1 MVKRKKASPSCSDE
15 EVTEEGTRTDAMGPR
30 GQYKTYKRVRCKTE
44 EEKKASKAAAQKKW
58 RMAKKTD
65 RAKELAEA
73 KKEEFSAMN
82 TTKTKASKR

>member
-1 MVKRKKASPSCSDE
+1 M
-15 EVTEEGTRTDAMGPR
+15 TEEGTRTAARGLRGP
-30 GQYKTYKRVRCKTE
+30 YKTYKRDDCKTKE
-44 EEKKASKAAAQKKW
+44 QRKASKAAAQKKW
-58 RMAKKTD
+58 RMAQKTD

>member
-1 MVKRKKASPSCSDE
+1 MVK
-15 EVTEEGTRTDAMGPR
+15 
-30 GQYKTYKRVRCKTE
+30 KRVRTNSEVSDFSETEAWLKEAPTRWSTKRGKYKNSKTKE
-44 EEKKASKAAAQKKW
+44 QRKASKAAAQKKW

-82 TTKTKASKR
+82 TTKTKATKR